1 MNSEAEQEVR
11 GAMAE
16 LRAVVGFVSTAGKLA
31 RVSDYLLQAEIEE
44 GDPWYAQDYRVASV
58 MVGYAEE
65 GRCPSYERAFL
76 ELFGKYPREVT
87 GWWRNRAKLWFLAQD
102 GNRPSPLLLA
112 NRAYE
117 LLLNRDLIEI
127 PDHGWAPA
135 GILPRLPSVPYIGEY
150 HPSEEPQPQPEPTV
164 RPRGV
169 CILCSKPLC
178 AGSSIHCHFHYR
190 QNGKAVQ
197 RCRKRKAA
205 QGICLNCKLPAIEGS
220 QYCEAHRERRKVC
233 QRESQ
238 RRMREAVERCRMRRL
253 AQGEYPELRQPP
265 KRLVRAGYMQAY
277 MQGYRAGRKEQA
289 VCLQCGQPTAGS
301 YCIDCRRKLAQAQQR
316 CARAKLAF
324 GQCRHCSRPVC
335 SPSKFYCRIHRAK
348 QNARNRAAM
357 QRRRAETAKMA
368 AAA

>member
-1 MNSEAEQEVR
+1 MNPEAEQGMRE
-11 GAMAE
+11 AMAE
-16 LRAVVGFVSTAGKLA
+16 LRAAVSFVSVAAKLA
-31 RVSDYLLQAEIEE
+31 HVSDYLLQAEIEE

-102 GNRPSPLLLA
+102 GNRPSPLMLA

-117 LLLNRDLIEI
+117 LCLMRDLIEI
-127 PDHGWAPA
+127 PDHGWVPK
-135 GILPRLPSVPYIGEY
+135 GTLPLPRLGPVPYVGEY
-150 HPSEEPQPQPEPTV
+150 HPSEEPQPRPQPTV

-205 QGICLNCKLPAIEGS
+205 QGICLNCKLPAMEGG
-220 QYCEAHRERRKVC
+220 QYCEAHRERRRVC

-238 RRMREAVERCRMRRL
+238 RRLREAVERCRLPAETRQRL
-253 AQGEYPELRQPP
+253 AQ
-265 KRLVRAGYMQAY
+265 
-277 MQGYRAGRKEQA
+277 
-289 VCLQCGQPTAGS
+289 
-301 YCIDCRRKLAQAQQR
+301 
-316 CARAKLAF
+316 
-324 GQCRHCSRPVC
+324 
-335 SPSKFYCRIHRAK
+335 
-348 QNARNRAAM
+348 
-357 QRRRAETAKMA
+357 
-368 AAA
+368 